1 MPSSSPPSPGA
12 TANVVR
18 RLLRRGIER
27 VWTCPPGA
35 ATELA
40 LWRERILA
48 AILAGG
54 VALSPLAM
62 VPAVVM
68 LARRGQYAMPLVN
81 IAAVAT
87 AVALLGLRRIPFSIR
102 AGITLLIAYGIGLGV
117 VLSVGPVSGGPAWLF
132 CSAVLA
138 GILFGVTGALVA
150 LGGNAA
156 TVSVLGWLWLSGTVG
171 AGPLFQ
177 SPLQA
182 FVAGVN
188 FLFLNAI
195 CALSVAVLVRGL
207 ETAANRDKAVSQSLQ
222 GEIAAR
228 QRIAR
233 ELEESETRLRII
245 FEHAAVGIAETTFD
259 GRLTRVNR
267 RFSDLLGYGEPAEIE
282 GRQVTEVAHPDELPV
297 EFEQI
302 RKLLE
307 SQTDVHHVE
316 MRMRRKDGAW
326 IWTRVMVSLARDPL
340 GRPSHFIGVMDD
352 VTERRQALE
361 ALEKSEQRFRQ
372 LAEMMP
378 ETLFETDPG
387 GRLTFAN
394 RKAMETFGYG
404 AEDMAVGL
412 QALDMIAPDERH
424 RAMEN
429 MLRIGTGP
437 ESLLNEYTAVRKD
450 GTRFPV
456 MIRSAPIYHGGQ
468 LLGLRG
474 FIIDLTEKKKLE
486 SQIRQHQKIEAIGTL
501 AGGIAHD
508 FNNIL
513 SAVLGYADLSLAEV
527 RPGSLVHCHLLKI
540 RRAGERARDMVRQIL
555 TFSRKTD
562 QELVPVQI
570 KPIVEEALKLIRIA
584 MPATI
589 VIDAHMASSATVLAD
604 PTQIHQVLM
613 NLCTNAGQAMAATG
627 GRLTVAVEDVADR
640 SDDNSDSPGNG
651 PWVRIAVAD
660 NGCGMTPEVQ
670 ERIFDP
676 FFTTKSTDKGTG
688 LGLAVVHGIVQSH
701 GGSISVVSS
710 PGRGAAFTIHL
721 PVVQDD
727 FLQRPQEVLI
737 LPRGNEAVLWV
748 DDEPVN
754 VELGVQVLQRLG
766 YTVEGTVQ
774 ASEALDLFRAGP
786 QRFDLVITD
795 MTMPEMTGAALA
807 RQILA
812 LRPDIPII
820 LCTGYSDQISEEKA
834 LSSGITAYALKPI
847 EIQHLARL
855 VRRILDGRAE

>member
-1 MPSSSPPSPGA
+1 MPPLFPPSPGA
-12 TANVVR
+12 TGNVFR
-18 RLLRRGIER
+18 RLLRRGIDLI
-27 VWTCPPGA
+27 WTGPPGA

-54 VALSPLAM
+54 VVLSPLAM

-68 LARRGQYAMPLVN
+68 LAHRGQYAMVLIDV
-81 IAAVAT
+81 AAVAA
-87 AVALLGLRRIPFSIR
+87 AVVLLFFRRVPFSIR
-102 AGITLLIAYGIGLGV
+102 AGIALLFAYGIGLGV

-132 CSAVLA
+132 CTAVLA
-138 GILFGVTGALVA
+138 GVLFGVRGALVA
-150 LGGNAA
+150 LMGNAA
-156 TVSVLGWLWLSGTVG
+156 TVAVLGWLWWRGTVSI
-171 AGPLFQ
+171 GPFFQ
-177 SPLQA
+177 SALQA
-182 FVAGVN
+182 SVAGFN
-188 FLFLNAI
+188 FVFLNAV
-195 CALSVAVLVRGL
+195 CTLSVAVLVRGL
-207 ETAANRDKAVSQSLQ
+207 ESAANREKAVSQSLQ
-222 GEIAAR
+222 NEIATR
-228 QRIAR
+228 QRMAR

-245 FEHAAVGIAETTFD
+245 FEHAAVGIAETALD

-267 RFSDLLGYGEPAEIE
+267 RLADLLGYGEPAELE
-282 GRQVTEVAHPDELPV
+282 GRHVAEISHPDEFPGEL
-297 EFEQI
+297 EQI
-302 RKLLE
+302 RMLLE
-307 SQTDVHHVE
+307 SQTGVHRLE
-316 MRMRRKDGAW
+316 KRMHRRDGAW
-326 IWTRVMVSLARDPL
+326 IWARTTVSLVRDPQ

-361 ALEKSEQRFRQ
+361 ALEQSEQRFRQ
-372 LAEMMP
+372 MAELMP
-378 ETLFETDPG
+378 EPLFETDPG

-404 AEDMAVGL
+404 AEDLAGGL
-412 QALDMIAPDERH
+412 QTLDMIAVEDRQ
-424 RAMEN
+424 RAAQN
-429 MLRIGTGP
+429 MLHVGTGRM
-437 ESLLNEYTAVRKD
+437 SALNEYTALRKD
-450 GTRFPV
+450 GARFPV
-456 MIRSAPIYHGGQ
+456 MIRSAPIHHGGK

-474 FIIDLTEKKKLE
+474 FILDLTEKKQLE
-486 SQIRQHQKIEAIGTL
+486 GQIRQHQKIEAIGTL

-527 RPGSLVHCHLLKI
+527 RPGSLIHGHLLKI

-562 QELVPVQI
+562 QEMVPVQI
-570 KPIVEEALKLIRIA
+570 RPIVDETLKLIRIA

-589 VIDAHMASSATVLAD
+589 EIEAHLASSATVLAD

-627 GRLTVAVEDVADR
+627 GVLIVAVEDVADR
-640 SDDNSDSPGNG
+640 PDDKSDSPDSG
-651 PWVRIAVAD
+651 PWVRITVTD

-676 FFTTKSTDKGTG
+676 FFTTKGSDKGTG
-688 LGLAVVHGIVQSH
+688 LGLAVVHGIVKSH
-701 GGSISVVSS
+701 GGSISVVSR

-721 PVVQDD
+721 PVVQDG
-727 FLQRPQEVLI
+727 FLQHHQEVPI

-774 ASEALDLFRAGP
+774 ASEALELFRAGP

-834 LSSGITAYALKPI
+834 LSRGIAAYALKPI
-847 EIQHLARL
+847 EIQHLAQL
-855 VRRILDGRAE
+855 VRRVLDGRSR